1 MPYDKGF
8 AEHIC
13 SQLTSYTEECVK
25 YLTTQTP
32 KSDEEFLSKMEQIT
46 QQSRGYIIQKLRECK
61 PCKEAKERIKAK
73 REEMRRK
80 EEEAKRASATAK
92 NVGLILLGI
101 GAIAFT
107 SYLIYKLLK
116 R

>member
-8 AEHIC
+8 AQHIC
-13 SQLTSYTEECVK
+13 SQLTSYTDECVK

-32 KSDEEFLSKMEQIT
+32 KTDEEFLSKMEQIT
-46 QQSRGYIIQKLRECK
+46 QQCK

-73 REEMRRK
+73 REELRK
-80 EEEAKRASATAK
+80 KEDEAKRASATAK